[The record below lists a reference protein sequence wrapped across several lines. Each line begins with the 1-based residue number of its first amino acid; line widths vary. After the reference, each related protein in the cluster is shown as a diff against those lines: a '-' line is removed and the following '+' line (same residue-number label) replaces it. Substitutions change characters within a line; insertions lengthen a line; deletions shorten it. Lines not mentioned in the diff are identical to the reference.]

1 VDQQFIILTSNFL
14 GMELQIYMTDREDGV
29 PHIISPSTQTMNE
42 QPLTVIFG
50 EFLIYKLQITL

>member
-1 VDQQFIILTSNFL
+1 
-14 GMELQIYMTDREDGV
+14 MELQIYMTDREDGV